1 MKNIQVNIF
10 DPKSIDKAIKKLNA
24 YKLEVETKA
33 RELAQ
38 RLTDLGADIVR
49 MKIVEMGA
57 YYSGDLLSGVEGYYS
72 PALNAGFIRVTS
84 DHVAFVEFGTGVVGQ
99 QNPHTNGEYL
109 SKASWGYATGS
120 KIFTTKDGRVGWI
133 YPTDDGGF
141 RFTEGM
147 ESRPFMYETALELE
161 RQYMQIAKEVF
172 AK

>member
-1 MKNIQVNIF
+1 M
-10 DPKSIDKAIKKLNA
+10 AIRRLNA
-24 YKLEVETKA
+24 YKLEVETKT